1 LTCSEVNL
9 HGGLSAALSGRWTLS
24 EGSEEIMRRSRMG
37 ARRTTRRK
45 LNFVLTVPDAR
56 LVLSSCTQTS
66 TWLRRILAS
75 GTSRNVQVKHGRT
88 VKPP

>member
-1 LTCSEVNL
+1 LTCSEENL

-24 EGSEEIMRRSRMG
+24 EGSEEIMRSG
-37 ARRTTRRK
+37 WGRRTTRRM
-45 LNFVLTVPDAR
+45 LNFVLTVPGAR

-75 GTSRNVQVKHGRT
+75 GTSRNVHVKHGRT